1 MEENHWGSSRDSG
14 RGGGKSEMGGW
25 WEPQISCAAGRWRQ
39 PVGVGGG
46 GGGRKAQAAAL
57 TELGMDQRCLARSRE
72 DSSSDGKMVECPR
85 ERAIIRME
93 AVEPLRSVGP
103 C

>member
-1 MEENHWGSSRDSG
+1 MGAADPMCRRKMAEA
-14 RGGGKSEMGGW
+14 GGGRRGW
-25 WEPQISCAAGRWRQ
+25 VVE
-39 PVGVGGG
+39 
-46 GGGRKAQAAAL
+46 RKAQAAAL
-57 TELGMDQRCLARSRE
+57 TELGMDQRCLAHSRE
-72 DSSSDGKMVECPR
+72 DSSSDGKMVECSR